1 MNPEEKALLERVAA
15 LSESNN
21 KLLKIME
28 RRGKWL
34 AIWSVIKIA
43 LFILPF
49 IAGYILLQPYLG
61 QAANSLGQYKDL
73 LNQI

>member
-21 KLLKIME
+21 KLLKTME
-28 RRGKWL
+28 KRGKWL

-43 LFILPF
+43 IFILPL

-61 QAANSLGQYKDL
+61 QAANSLNQYKDL